1 MKSITSILL
10 CIIVS
15 SLALAQKSPFQI
27 RYRGGTLETKVSK
40 DDWDNRLTILSD
52 QILLELKDGQKL
64 SIDPKKVT
72 YISYGPAAT
81 RRVATWVTLGILVSP
96 VALMGLFNKSVEH
109 YISIEYTSA
118 EGKKEGILLQAHKD
132 NYRNVLAMLR
142 GATGKEIEIEKK
154 SKPNKTD

>member
-142 GATGKEIEIEKK
+142 VATGKEIEIEKK